1 MGTAWNALRLVKGAV
16 CLRYPMTKFHSSPAE
31 GAFVFSETGF
41 GLSPP
46 HGTGQYDWADLQ
58 SAFGFKLDLLTLDEI
73 CLDLFFAN
81 GSSLRLTE
89 SLPGWPAFLRHVSA
103 HFPSIPPEWE
113 WDVMPPPFDPN
124 LTLLFDHAGRT
135 LQQAKAVWYKA

>member
-1 MGTAWNALRLVKGAV
+1 
-16 CLRYPMTKFHSSPAE
+16 MTKSHSSPAE

-41 GLSPP
+41 GLLPP
-46 HGTGQYDWADLQ
+46 HGTGLYAWVDLQ
-58 SAFGFKLDLLTLDEI
+58 SAFGFKRDLLTLDEI

-103 HFPSIPPEWE
+103 HFSSIPAEWE
-113 WDVMPPPFDPN
+113 WDVMQPPFATN
-124 LTLLFDHAGRT
+124 LTLLLDHAGRT
-135 LQQAKAVWYKA
+135 LQQAEAVWYKA

>member
-1 MGTAWNALRLVKGAV
+1 
-16 CLRYPMTKFHSSPAE
+16 MTRSHSSPAE
-31 GAFVFSETGF
+31 GAFVFSETVF
-41 GLSPP
+41 RLTPP

-81 GSSLRLTE
+81 GSSLRVTE
-89 SLPGWPAFLRHVSA
+89 SLPGWPALLRHMSA

-113 WDVMPPPFDPN
+113 WDVMQPPYATN
-124 LTLLFDHAGRT
+124 LTLLFDRAGRT
-135 LQQAKAVWYKA
+135 LQQAEAAWYKA

>member
-1 MGTAWNALRLVKGAV
+1 MFAL
-16 CLRYPMTKFHSSPAE
+16 PMTWSDTSPAE
-31 GAFVFSETGF
+31 GAFAFSETGF
-41 GLSPP
+41 RLIPP
-46 HGTGQYDWADLQ
+46 YGTGQYDWAELR

-89 SLPGWPAFLRHVSA
+89 SLPGWPALLRHLNT

-113 WDVMPPPFDPN
+113 WDVMQPPFATN

-135 LQQAKAVWYKA
+135 LQQAEAACYKA